1 MEIWAPFASLT
12 NLQLAHL
19 QFPFELWKRA
29 VAKSPKIPGIFAR
42 TDSHTLRC
50 DFSSENSRILS
61 TFEMRNSK
69 NFFGF

>member
-1 MEIWAPFASLT
+1 MEIWAPSASLT

-29 VAKSPKIPGIFAR
+29 VAKSQKIQGIFAR

-50 DFSSENSRILS
+50 DFSSENSRIFS

>member
-12 NLQLAHL
+12 NLQPAHL
-19 QFPFELWKRA
+19 QFPFELWKCA

-50 DFSSENSRILS
+50 EFSSENSRNFS
-61 TFEMRNSK
+61 TFEMRNSN